1 MNGFLRLD
9 SLAYPSAAGVA
20 ATRKSACYS
29 VSQGAHPRPGR
40 RVPSLQFAGNSRSL
54 EIDPDVGEEML
65 SLYEF
70 FGELHLE
77 RTAIRQRAGGNY
89 GFIAAALAPDTI
101 AD

>member
-1 MNGFLRLD
+1 M
-9 SLAYPSAAGVA
+9 
-20 ATRKSACYS
+20 
-29 VSQGAHPRPGR
+29 SQGAHSRLWLTAIP
-40 RVPSLQFAGNSRSL
+40 QIAENSRSL

-65 SLYEF
+65 SLSEF
-70 FGELHLE
+70 FGELDLE